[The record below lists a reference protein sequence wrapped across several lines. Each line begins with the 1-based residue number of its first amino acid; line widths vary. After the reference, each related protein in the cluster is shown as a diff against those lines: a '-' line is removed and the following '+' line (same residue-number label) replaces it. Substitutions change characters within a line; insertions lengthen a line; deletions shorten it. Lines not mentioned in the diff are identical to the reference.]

1 MAKDVRC
8 EVNSCRYWA
17 DENQCRA
24 ETIFITKHIAS
35 EAANS
40 VETDCGTFETK

>member
-17 DENQCRA
+17 DENRCRA
-24 ETIFITKHIAS
+24 ETIFIQKHVKEAS
-35 EAANS
+35 KPA
-40 VETDCGTFETK
+40 ETDCGTFETK